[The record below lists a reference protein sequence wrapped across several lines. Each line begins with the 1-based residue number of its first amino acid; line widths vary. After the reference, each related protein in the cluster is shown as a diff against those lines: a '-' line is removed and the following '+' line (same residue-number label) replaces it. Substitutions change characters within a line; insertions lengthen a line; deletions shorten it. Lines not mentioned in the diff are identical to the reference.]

1 MKDEMTTKHG
11 ITYSKQGDYYLPN
24 LTLPPQPELNIG
36 MYGRK
41 RKEFLEKHH
50 KVKYYNLLTSVKLVE
65 HLNDVDLR
73 AREMEE
79 RLIKEF
85 AKQEGVTEELKA
97 NDMMSWVRKMNNIR
111 NRVREIVFEEV
122 VYK

>member
-73 AREMEE
+73 ARELEE
-79 RLIKEF
+79 KLIKEF

>member
-1 MKDEMTTKHG
+1 MKDEMTTKYG
-11 ITYSKQGDYYLPN
+11 NTYSKQGDYYLPN
-24 LTLPPQPELNIG
+24 ITMPPQPELNIG

-73 AREMEE
+73 ARELEE
-79 RLIKEF
+79 KIIKEL
-85 AKQEGVTEELKA
+85 AE
-97 NDMMSWVRKMNNIR
+97 
-111 NRVREIVFEEV
+111 EEV
-122 VYK
+122 SYK